1 VETPL
6 LRGGVRGGRAGLIRS
21 ASLVVLTALLLG
33 GCVSEKREQEIGDA
47 MAAQVNAHLPLVHDP
62 VLNAYISNLG
72 RLLAKVSTRPK
83 LDYHFYLINSAEVN
97 AFALPGG
104 YVYVTRGLIEETQA
118 GDELAAVMAHEI
130 GHVAARHG
138 VEKLERY
145 MRTGSLVN
153 FLYTIILGGE
163 PRLLRENALQLTGV
177 LWSASHSREDEEK
190 ADQLA
195 VDYLIRAGMDPHG
208 MVSILETLLREE
220 QADSARGTE
229 VAAWFSTH
237 PLTST
242 RIVEAKQDIQNEL
255 RQEKSPPAPSFHI
268 TSYPAFLERVHMLP
282 PPPDARR

>member
-1 VETPL
+1 VEISL
-6 LRGGVRGGRAGLIRS
+6 FRGGVRGGRAGLIRS
-21 ASLVVLTALLLG
+21 ASLVVMAALLLC

-47 MAAQVNAHLPLVHDP
+47 MAAEVNAHLPLVHDP
-62 VLNAYISNLG
+62 VLNAYVTNLG
-72 RLLAKVSTRPK
+72 RMLAKVSMRPK

-104 YVYVTRGLIEETQA
+104 YVYVTRGLVEETSG

-177 LWSASHSREDEEK
+177 LWSASHSREDEKK

-195 VDYLIRAGMDPHG
+195 VDYLIRAGIDPNG
-208 MVSILETLLREE
+208 MVTILETLLREE

-242 RIVEAKQDIQNEL
+242 RIVEAKQDIRNEL
-255 RQEKSPPAPSFHI
+255 RQERSPSAPPFRI

-282 PPPDARR
+282 TPPDAHR